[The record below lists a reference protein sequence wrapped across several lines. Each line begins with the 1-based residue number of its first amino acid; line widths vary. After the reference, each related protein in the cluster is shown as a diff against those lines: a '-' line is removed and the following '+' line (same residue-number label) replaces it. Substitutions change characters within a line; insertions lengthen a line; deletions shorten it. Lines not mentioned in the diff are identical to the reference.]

1 MKLALRNMKRSIGNY
16 LSYFLTIMIAI
27 TLMYSFT
34 ALASSKDIISLS
46 DTMPVFKKYI
56 IILTFITSAMIAF
69 VISYASDFM
78 IDQRKKEFAVYK
90 VMGMEQKIINRL
102 FCIENML
109 LFLMA
114 MSIGIALGAVFAG
127 GLTAYVMKI
136 FHTSHRY
143 GVNLSGFP
151 VIYTVV
157 FGMIIQLI
165 SAIRII
171 YNLNHKKIIDL
182 IYDSQK
188 NERAS
193 IRYNLKRRVLSFIA
207 LILYPIGMWL
217 VWYGLTCSSRS
228 AWIYLGTATICIL
241 FSVILIYRYF
251 PIMITSVFN
260 KAEKWK
266 LRGTNLFLLKQFSSR
281 INSTGKILAVV
292 AVLLTLAM
300 SVIAGGLFMGA
311 SYTVNIEDYA
321 PYDIAIKIDADID
334 NFEKELTYIEKQ
346 VPVTDYVD
354 YKLYETAQIPD
365 MPILAISDYNHI
377 RKQLDLK
384 PVELGDKEYAVHC
397 EPGYEKE
404 MLAGMK
410 EKPAVK
416 IADQGLFPA
425 DTPLHTET
433 IEQYW
438 MAGDKGY
445 AMVVPD
451 WLADGLP
458 THKSRLIVSTYPA
471 APKEIK
477 KELYSVISDH
487 LEPYITKGFLS
498 EHTEIGVLVKT
509 WTVANSLT
517 GYTIISFCCLYM
529 GIIFLILVG
538 SLLAFQ
544 QMAAAEKNN
553 KKYIMLYKVG
563 VSWQQINL
571 LALKEMLLFF
581 ITPVIVPLLVT
592 FSLAGILN
600 SILKD
605 RVYAVNIILRYTGVA
620 VTVFMMIYIFY
631 FIITFITYRR
641 VALRHCPKAKGK
653 DRKK

>member
-1 MKLALRNMKRSIGNY
+1 MYVKLALRNMKRSIGNY
-16 LSYFLTIMIAI
+16 LSYFLTIMIAV
-27 TLMYSFT
+27 TLMYSFI
-34 ALASSKDIISLS
+34 ALASSRDIMALS

-56 IILTFITSAMIAF
+56 IILTFITSIMIAF

-90 VMGMEQKIINRL
+90 VMGMEQKNINRL

-109 LFLMA
+109 LFLLA
-114 MSIGIALGAVFAG
+114 MSIGIALGTVFAG

-136 FHTSHRY
+136 FQTSHQY
-143 GVNLSGFP
+143 GVNLSGFS
-151 VIYTVV
+151 VIYTSV
-157 FGMIIQLI
+157 FGMIIQII

-171 YNLNHKKIIDL
+171 YNLNHMKIIDL

-193 IRYNLKRRVLSFIA
+193 IRYSSKRRLLFFIA
-207 LILYPIGMWL
+207 LFLYPIGMWL
-217 VWYGLTCSSRS
+217 VWYGLTCSSQM
-228 AWIYLGTATICIL
+228 AWIYLGIATMCIL

-251 PIMITSVFN
+251 PIMFTTVFN

-266 LRGTNLFLLKQFSSR
+266 LSGTNLFLLKQFNSR
-281 INSTGKILAVV
+281 INSTGKIMALV

-300 SVIAGGLFMGA
+300 SAIAGGLFMGA
-311 SYTVNIEDYA
+311 SYTANIEDYA
-321 PYDIAIKIDADID
+321 PYDVAIKIDADIED
-334 NFEKELTYIEKQ
+334 FDKELTYIAKH
-346 VPVTDYVD
+346 VPVTDYVE
-354 YKLYETAQIPD
+354 YKLYETAQIAA
-365 MPILAISDYNHI
+365 MPILAISNYNHI

-384 PVELGDKEYAVHC
+384 PVELGNNEYAVHC
-397 EPGYEKE
+397 EPRYEKE

-410 EKPAVK
+410 DKPAVK
-416 IADQGLFPA
+416 IADHELFPA

-438 MAGDKGY
+438 MAGDNGY
-445 AMVVPD
+445 VMVVPD
-451 WLADGLP
+451 WLADGLL
-458 THKSRLIVSTYPA
+458 THKSRLIVSTNPA
-471 APKEIK
+471 APKELK
-477 KELYSVISDH
+477 KELYSIISDH
-487 LEPYITKGFLS
+487 LEPYITKGILS

-529 GIIFLILVG
+529 GIIFLILIG

-544 QMAAAEKNN
+544 QMAVAEKNN

-563 VSWQQINL
+563 ISWQQINL

-581 ITPVIVPLLVT
+581 ITPVIVPFLIT

-600 SILKD
+600 SILKNQ
-605 RVYAVNIILRYTGVA
+605 VYAVNIILRYTGVA
-620 VTVFMMIYIFY
+620 VAVFMMIYIFY
-631 FIITFITYRR
+631 FVITFITYRR
-641 VALRHCPKAKGK
+641 VALRHN
-653 DRKK
+653 R

>member
-1 MKLALRNMKRSIGNY
+1 MYVKLALRNMKRSIVNY
-16 LSYFLTIMIAI
+16 LSYFLTIMIAV

-34 ALASSKDIISLS
+34 ALASSKDIMSLS

-56 IILTFITSAMIAF
+56 ITLTIITSVLIAF

-90 VMGMEQKIINRL
+90 VMGMEQKYINRL

-109 LFLMA
+109 LFLIA

-127 GLTAYVMKI
+127 GLTVYVMKI

-143 GVNLSGFP
+143 GVNVSGFP
-151 VIYTVV
+151 VIYTMV
-157 FGMIIQLI
+157 FGMMIQFI

-171 YNLNHKKIIDL
+171 YNINHMKIIDL

-193 IRYNLKRRVLSFIA
+193 IRYNSKRKILFFIA

-217 VWYGLTCSSRS
+217 VWYGLTCSSQR
-228 AWIYLGTATICIL
+228 AWIYLGTATMCIL

-251 PIMITSVFN
+251 PIINTAVFN

-266 LRGTNLFLLKQFSSR
+266 LSGTNLFLLKQFSSR

-292 AVLLTLAM
+292 AVLLTLSM
-300 SVIAGGLFMGA
+300 SAIAGGLFMGA
-311 SYTVNIEDYA
+311 SYTANIEDYA
-321 PYDIAIKIDADID
+321 PYDIAIKINADVKD
-334 NFEKELTYIEKQ
+334 FEKELTFIAKQ
-346 VPVTDYVD
+346 VPITDYVD
-354 YKLYETAQIPD
+354 YKLYESEQIPD
-365 MPILAISDYNHI
+365 MPILSISDYNHI

-384 PVELGDKEYAVHC
+384 PVELSNKEYIVHC

-404 MLAGMK
+404 MLAEMK
-410 EKPAVK
+410 EKPMVK
-416 IADQGLFPA
+416 IADHELFPA

-438 MAGDKGY
+438 MAGDNGY

-458 THKSRLIVSTYPA
+458 THKSRLIVSTNPA
-471 APKEIK
+471 APKEMK
-477 KELYSVISDH
+477 KELYPVISDH
-487 LEPYITKGFLS
+487 LKPFITEGILS

-517 GYTIISFCCLYM
+517 GFTIISFCCLYM

-563 VSWQQINL
+563 ISWQQINL

-581 ITPVIVPLLVT
+581 ITPVIVPFLVT

-605 RVYAVNIILRYTGVA
+605 QVSAVNIILRYTGVA
-620 VTVFMMIYIFY
+620 VAIFMMIYFFY

-641 VALRHCPKAKGK
+641 VALRHN
-653 DRKK
+653 R